1 MVQMEE
7 KEKSPISSIW
17 SYRTKS
23 LSGLMNKRK

>member
-17 SYRTKS
+17 SYRTK
-23 LSGLMNKRK
+23 KFVRTYE